1 MQVICL
7 QEEAFYELIDKT
19 IAYVEKKRGSKT
31 SKLIGDEEAMQMLK
45 IKSKT
50 TLQELRDNGD
60 IGFSQPRKKIIL
72 YDRDSINTYLE
83 KHYKKPFQ

>member
-7 QEEAFYELIDKT
+7 QEEAFYELIDTVVDRLGVKQT
-19 IAYVEKKRGSKT
+19 AENWKWLS
-31 SKLIGDEEAMQMLK
+31 DEQAMQLLN

-60 IGFSQPRKKIIL
+60 IRFAQPRKKVIL
-72 YDRDSINTYLE
+72 YDRDSIHDYLE
-83 KHYKKPFQ
+83 RHAKDTF

>member
-7 QEEAFYELIDKT
+7 QEEAFYELIDTVVDRLGVKQT
-19 IAYVEKKRGSKT
+19 AENWKWLS
-31 SKLIGDEEAMQMLK
+31 DEQAMQLLN

-60 IGFSQPRKKIIL
+60 IRFAQPRKKVIL
-72 YDRDSINTYLE
+72 YDRDSIHEYLE
-83 KHYKKPFQ
+83 RHANDTF